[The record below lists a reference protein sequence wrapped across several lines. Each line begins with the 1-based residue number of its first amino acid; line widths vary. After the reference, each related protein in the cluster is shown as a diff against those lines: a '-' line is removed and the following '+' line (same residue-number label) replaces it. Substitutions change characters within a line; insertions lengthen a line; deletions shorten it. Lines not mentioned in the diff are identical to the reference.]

1 MKLRYRLFLLLFS
14 LSSLS
19 ACTVMSYKTRADY
32 GKSVFK
38 RQNALSTEIM
48 MIDGE
53 MLLSEDD
60 MDELLDEEAEMQ
72 KACRLLNDY
81 ALKKINKESISLLF
95 KKRAN
100 DSIEDCADSIG
111 NVESLLEDLEID
123 DEY

>member
-1 MKLRYRLFLLLFS
+1 
-14 LSSLS
+14 
-19 ACTVMSYKTRADY
+19 MSYKTRADY